1 MLVSVIVPVYNVEKY
16 LVKCVESILHQTYKD
31 VEVILVDD
39 GSKDS
44 SPAICD
50 DLAQQD
56 SRVKVIHKVNG
67 GLSDARNV
75 GTAMATGDYLLYM
88 DSDDF
93 WASDDNLEILVG
105 EAKRTP
111 ECDFIGFNCS
121 YYYEVEDKV
130 VPWVRYSEELAQP
143 TSTERSV
150 MMLLSSGTF
159 PVSACMKLFR
169 REALQGKIEFIKG
182 AYCEDI
188 PWFIELLR
196 QTKRC
201 KFINLYM
208 YMYRKGVST
217 SISSSY
223 SPKVYSDLL
232 AHLER
237 GVEQCQN
244 WEVSSEFRD
253 AILSLWAYELSILR
267 AMTGYM
273 DKEQQSVE
281 RKKLHCYNWL
291 MKYQQHPKV
300 KMVACIQRFV
310 GARFTDVL
318 LYKYMKTR
326 LM

>member
-1 MLVSVIVPVYNVEKY
+1 MLISVIIPVYKVEKY
-16 LVKCVESILHQTYKD
+16 LEQCVNSVLNQTYRNI
-31 VEVILVDD
+31 ELILVDD
-39 GSKDS
+39 GSPDS
-44 SPAICD
+44 CPAMCEAFAKNDTRI
-50 DLAQQD
+50 
-56 SRVKVIHKVNG
+56 KVIHKPNG

-75 GTAMATGDYLLYM
+75 GTQSATGDYILYM

-93 WASDDNLEILVG
+93 WSSTDDLAKLVNA
-105 EAKRTP
+105 AKETP

-130 VPWVRYSEELAQP
+130 VPWVRYSEELDQP
-143 TSTERSV
+143 TLTERCV

-201 KFINLYM
+201 RFINLYM

-244 WEVSSEFRD
+244 WEVPSEFRD

-310 GARFTDVL
+310 GVRFTDVL

>member
-1 MLVSVIVPVYNVEKY
+1 MLISVIVPVYNVEKY
-16 LVKCVESILHQTYKD
+16 LVQCVESILHQTYKD

-39 GSKDS
+39 GSKDG

-50 DLAQQD
+50 ALAQQD

-67 GLSDARNV
+67 GLSDARNA

-93 WASDDNLEILVG
+93 WASSDDLEALVN
-105 EAKRTP
+105 EAKLSP

-121 YYYEVEDKV
+121 YYYEAEDKI
-130 VPWVRYSEELAQP
+130 VPWTRYSEELAQ
-143 TSTERSV
+143 TTATEKCV
-150 MMLLSSGTF
+150 KMLLASGTF

-169 REALQGKIEFIKG
+169 RGALQGKIEFIRG
-182 AYCEDI
+182 VYCEDI
-188 PWFIELLR
+188 PWFIELLK
-196 QTKRC
+196 QTKNCR
-201 KFINLYM
+201 FINLYM

-223 SPKVYSDLL
+223 SPKVYSDLFT
-232 AHLER
+232 HMEQ
-237 GVEQCQN
+237 GVKLCKDDGL
-244 WEVSSEFRD
+244 SLEFRD

-273 DKEQQSVE
+273 DKEQRSVE
-281 RKKLHCYNWL
+281 RKKLHGYNWL
-291 MKYQQHPKV
+291 MKYHQHPKV
-300 KMVACIQRFV
+300 KMVAYIQRCV
-310 GARFTDVL
+310 GARLTDML
-318 LYKYMKTR
+318 LHRYMKTR

>member
-1 MLVSVIVPVYNVEKY
+1 MRISVIVPVYNVEKY
-16 LVKCVESILHQTYKD
+16 LVKCVDSILHQTYKD
-31 VEVILVDD
+31 IEVILVDD

-50 DLAQQD
+50 ALAQQD

-75 GTAMATGDYLLYM
+75 GTAMATGEYLLYM

-130 VPWVRYSEELAQP
+130 VPWVRYSEELDQP
-143 TSTERSV
+143 TLTERCV

-169 REALQGKIEFIKG
+169 REALQSKIEFIKG

-201 KFINLYM
+201 RFINLYM

-223 SPKVYSDLL
+223 SPKAYSDLL

-273 DKEQQSVE
+273 DRAQKLVE
-281 RKKLHCYNWL
+281 RKKLHSYNWL
-291 MKYQQHPKV
+291 LDYQQHPKV
-300 KMVACIQRFV
+300 KIVANIQRFLGV
-310 GARFTDVL
+310 RLTDAL
-318 LYKYMKTR
+318 LYRYIKTR
-326 LM
+326 LV

>member
-1 MLVSVIVPVYNVEKY
+1 MRISVIVPVYNVEKY
-16 LVKCVESILHQTYKD
+16 LVKCVDSILHQTYKD
-31 VEVILVDD
+31 IEVILVDD

-50 DLAQQD
+50 ALAQQD

-75 GTAMATGDYLLYM
+75 GTAMATGEYLLYM

-130 VPWVRYSEELAQP
+130 VPWVRYSEELDQP
-143 TSTERSV
+143 TLTERCV

-201 KFINLYM
+201 RFINLYM

-223 SPKVYSDLL
+223 SPKAYSDLL

-273 DKEQQSVE
+273 DRAQKLVE
-281 RKKLHCYNWL
+281 RKKLHSYNWL
-291 MKYQQHPKV
+291 LDYQQHPKV
-300 KMVACIQRFV
+300 KIVANIQRFLGV
-310 GARFTDVL
+310 RLTDAL
-318 LYKYMKTR
+318 LYRYIKTR
-326 LM
+326 LV

>member
-1 MLVSVIVPVYNVEKY
+1 MLISVIIPVYKVEKY
-16 LVKCVESILHQTYKD
+16 LEQCVNSVLNQTYRNI
-31 VEVILVDD
+31 ELILVDD
-39 GSKDS
+39 GSPDS
-44 SPAICD
+44 CPAMCEAFAKNDTRI
-50 DLAQQD
+50 
-56 SRVKVIHKVNG
+56 KVIHKPNG

-93 WASDDNLEILVG
+93 WATSNDLETLVA

-130 VPWVRYSEELAQP
+130 VPWVRYSEELNQP
-143 TSTERSV
+143 TLTERCV

-201 KFINLYM
+201 RFINLYM

-273 DKEQQSVE
+273 DREQRAVE
-281 RKKLHCYNWL
+281 RKKLHNYNWL

-300 KMVACIQRFV
+300 KMVAYIQRCV
-310 GARFTDVL
+310 GVRLTDLL
-318 LYKYMKTR
+318 LYRYMKTR